1 MPGGVGVGWGA
12 GNSGGEVGSSV
23 EDKWASTDNMRACK
37 CQLFTDKGSSKLPK
51 RLKFCFSVLAT
62 ATDPSR

>member
-1 MPGGVGVGWGA
+1 MP
-12 GNSGGEVGSSV
+12 GGEVGSSV

-37 CQLFTDKGSSKLPK
+37 CQLFTDKGSSRLPK

-62 ATDPSR
+62 ATDPSRRVNLATQV